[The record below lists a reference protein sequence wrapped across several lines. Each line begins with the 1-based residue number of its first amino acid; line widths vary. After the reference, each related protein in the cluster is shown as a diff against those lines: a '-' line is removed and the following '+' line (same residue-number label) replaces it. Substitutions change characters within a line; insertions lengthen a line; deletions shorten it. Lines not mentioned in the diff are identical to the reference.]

1 MGYREQFFEECRG
14 VAGSFT
20 GKSVLVAGGGPGL
33 DCVPFAEAGAT
44 VTGLDICDDIGREF
58 SHPAVRYYRA
68 SMEGCGLETGRFDV
82 VFSIA
87 TMEHVQ
93 NIEAAYREATRLAR
107 PGGVIYVLA
116 APLWNS
122 RRGHHLDCLN
132 PFPWIHLRRTPD
144 EIAALAEGRGIT
156 HEGRP
161 VREILDW
168 LFVSDYFNRSSSRR
182 YTDACREL
190 PVSQTPRNDLWLDG
204 AEELTPAIRSE
215 LEARGYSEADL
226 LATSHTLIALK

>member
-14 VAGSFT
+14 VSGAFT
-20 GKSVLVAGGGPGL
+20 GKSVLVAGCGPGL
-33 DCVPFAEAGAT
+33 DCVPFAEAGAS
-44 VTGLDICDDIGREF
+44 VTGLDICEDIGREF
-58 SHPAVRYYRA
+58 SHPAIRYHRA
-68 SMEGCGLETGRFDV
+68 SMEGCGLETGRYDV

-93 NIEAAYREATRLAR
+93 KIEAAYCEAVRLAR
-107 PGGVIYVLA
+107 PGGLIYVLA

-132 PFPWIHLRRTPD
+132 PFPWIHLRRSPE
-144 EIAALAEGRGIT
+144 EIAALAERHGIT

-161 VREILDW
+161 MREVVEW
-168 LFVSDYFNRSSSRR
+168 LFGSDYFNRSPSSR

-190 PVSQTPRNDLWLDG
+190 PVSQTLRNDLWLDG
-204 AEELTPAIRSE
+204 AEELTPAIHSE
-215 LEARGYSEADL
+215 LQSLGYSETDL
-226 LATSHTLIALK
+226 LATSHTLIAIK